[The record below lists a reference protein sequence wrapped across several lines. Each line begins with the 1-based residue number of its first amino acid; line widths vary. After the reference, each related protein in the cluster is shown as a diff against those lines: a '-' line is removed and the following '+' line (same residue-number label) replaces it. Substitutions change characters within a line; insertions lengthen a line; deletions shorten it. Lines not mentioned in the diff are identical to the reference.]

1 MRAFLN
7 IFRSL
12 RSRNYRLYFC
22 GQGLSLIGTWIQRIA
37 LPWLVYRL
45 TNSPLLLGVVSFAG
59 QIPTFL
65 LAPFAGVIVDRFNRH
80 RILLITQTIAML
92 QALALALLYA
102 SGIITVWHI
111 VFLNILLSIV
121 NSFDMP
127 ARQSFVIEMVER
139 KEDLGNAI
147 ALNSSLVNTSRL
159 IGPSLAGVLISSTNE
174 GVCFL
179 INAISF
185 LFVILSLLLMKIP
198 PREMEASTEGTLKG
212 LREGLRYILGFS
224 PIRAILSLLALTSL
238 MGMSYTVLLP
248 VVAEQMLGG
257 GPNTFGFL
265 MGAAGVGALLG
276 VLYLASRE
284 SPVGLEKI
292 IPFASILLGSG
303 VALLSFS
310 HLFSLSLIL
319 MVVVGLGMVTQIAS
333 SNTVLQTIVE
343 DDKRGRV
350 MSFYGMAFMGIT
362 PFGSLLAG
370 TLANYLGVTNALVIS
385 GAVCILSG
393 LVFVLYLPRILEEIY
408 PIYEKMG
415 FPLYELGRRRIKI
428 EKEESHC
435 RTSRR

>member
-1 MRAFLN
+1 MAFLN

-12 RSRNYRLYFC
+12 RSRNYRLYFF
-22 GQGLSLIGTWIQRIA
+22 GQGLSLIGTWIQRIT
-37 LPWLVYRL
+37 LPWLVYSL

-59 QIPTFL
+59 QIPTLL
-65 LAPFAGVIVDRFNRH
+65 LAPFAGVIVDRFDRQ
-80 RILLITQTIAML
+80 RILLVTQTVAML

-102 SGIITVWHI
+102 SGTITIWHI

-127 ARQSFVIEMVER
+127 ARQAFVIEMVER

-159 IGPSLAGVLISSTNE
+159 IGPSIAGVLISSTNE

-185 LFVILSLLLMKIP
+185 LFVILSLLLMKVP
-198 PREMEASTEGTLKG
+198 PREMKASTEGTLKD
-212 LREGLRYILGFS
+212 LKEGLRYILGFS
-224 PIRAILSLLALTSL
+224 PIMAILSLLALTSL
-238 MGMSYTVLLP
+238 MGMSYSVLLP
-248 VVAEQMLGG
+248 VVAKQMLGG
-257 GPNTFGFL
+257 GPHTFGFL
-265 MGAAGVGALLG
+265 MGSAGVGALLG
-276 VLYLASRE
+276 ALYLASRE
-284 SPVGLEKI
+284 NPVGLEKL

-319 MVVVGLGMVTQIAS
+319 MVIVGLGMSTQMAS

-370 TLANYLGVTNALVIS
+370 TLANYLGVSNALVIS
-385 GAVCILSG
+385 GAICILGG
-393 LVFVLYLPRILEEIY
+393 LVFVFYLPRILEEIY

-415 FPLYELGRRRIKI
+415 FPFYEPSRRRSKI
-428 EKEESHC
+428 EKEGSHC
-435 RTSRR
+435 RSSRK